1 MNGVIG
7 LNTTDCKDKLD
18 KYFEG
23 HDLKRSDALEIS
35 NCISALEQ
43 ENDSLK
49 RKVDNFQGAIQ
60 SIFDISKGYSSTC
73 REFEQSIAQLEAVSG
88 YSLSQIIDMFAR
100 GFKLEYHQEDTT
112 LRELRVESLK
122 HEIEKMRKVKEKLY
136 R

>member
-1 MNGVIG
+1 MIG
-7 LNTTDCKDKLD
+7 LNTTDCKDKLE
-18 KYFEG
+18 KHFYG
-23 HDLKRSDALEIS
+23 HDLKRSDALRIS
-35 NCISALEQ
+35 NCIRELEQ
-43 ENDSLK
+43 ENAALK
-49 RKVDNFQGAIQ
+49 NKVANFQGAIQ

-100 GFKLEYHQEDTT
+100 GFKLEHHQEDIA
-112 LRELRVESLK
+112 LRKLRVESLK

>member
-1 MNGVIG
+1 M
-7 LNTTDCKDKLD
+7 NTTPLKAKLE
-18 KYFEG
+18 KHFYG

-43 ENDSLK
+43 ENAALK
-49 RKVDNFQGAIQ
+49 SQVDNLQGAIQ

-73 REFEQSIAQLEAVSG
+73 REFERSIAQLETVSG

-100 GFKLEYHQEDTT
+100 GFKLEYHQEDTA

-122 HEIEKMRKVKEKLY
+122 HEIEKMRKAKEKLY

>member
-1 MNGVIG
+1 MNSTV
-7 LNTTDCKDKLD
+7 CKDKLD

-49 RKVDNFQGAIQ
+49 RKVSNFQGAIQ

-88 YSLSQIIDMFAR
+88 YSLSQIIDMFKQ
-100 GFKLEYHQEDTT
+100 GYTLEYPEDTF
-112 LRELRVESLK
+112 REQMQLIALK
-122 HEIEKMRKVKEKLY
+122 HEIEKMRKAKEKLY